1 MALFRDGLESL
12 LKDITLGCIHKI
24 TLSKSYRSF
33 VRTRGI
39 FMPIGIKYSLNK
51 YFPLPLG
58 GIGKHFNT
66 DIPTVAIPGGSAMMI
81 KYVFVL
87 IWI

>member
-1 MALFRDGLESL
+1 MGA
-12 LKDITLGCIHKI
+12 H
-24 TLSKSYRSF
+24 SF
-33 VRTRGI
+33 
-39 FMPIGIKYSLNK
+39 PYGIKYSLNK

-58 GIGKHFNT
+58 GIGKHFKT

>member
-1 MALFRDGLESL
+1 MALIRDGPESL

-39 FMPIGIKYSLNK
+39 FMSR
-51 YFPLPLG
+51 
-58 GIGKHFNT
+58 
-66 DIPTVAIPGGSAMMI
+66 V
-81 KYVFVL
+81 
-87 IWI
+87 

>member
-1 MALFRDGLESL
+1 MALIRDGPESL

-24 TLSKSYRSF
+24 ILS
-33 VRTRGI
+33 
-39 FMPIGIKYSLNK
+39 M
-51 YFPLPLG
+51 G

-81 KYVFVL
+81 KYVFV
-87 IWI
+87 

>member
-1 MALFRDGLESL
+1 MGA
-12 LKDITLGCIHKI
+12 H
-24 TLSKSYRSF
+24 SF
-33 VRTRGI
+33 
-39 FMPIGIKYSLNK
+39 PYGIKYSLNK
-51 YFPLPLG
+51 YFQLPLG
-58 GIGKHFNT
+58 GIGKHFKT

>member
-1 MALFRDGLESL
+1 MGTPGLGSCDGATFFYAYMVCYIF
-12 LKDITLGCIHKI
+12 ITP
-24 TLSKSYRSF
+24 Y
-33 VRTRGI
+33 
-39 FMPIGIKYSLNK
+39 GIKYSLNK

-81 KYVFVL
+81 KYVFV
-87 IWI
+87 